1 MATLKDIAQRAGV
14 TATTVSRVI
23 NNRGYISEGTRK
35 KVYAAMEEMHY
46 QPNELARAFSKQYT
60 NTIGLIVPHISHP
73 FFIKVISNLES
84 SAAEKGF
91 KLLLCNSK
99 EQPEK
104 EQDYLDM
111 CISNRVAGIVLCSKY
126 VQTREFRKMNIPV
139 VNLERGGDDD
149 TISVQCDNYQGGK
162 LAAEKTGKAA
172 TLEGVFSVAGSEKWT
187 YGDHFVNIAVDAIF
201 PDSKA
206 AGEATLEQLQA
217 GKGAFEAYAKALDL
231 KTANATTPR
240 GPELINAT
248 TNGYDPSV
256 ATFANSKAIFLKQG
270 NWAYENIKKANADIV
285 DTLTFLPIKMPFTQ
299 DDIKVE
305 GLTVEHML
313 ESIPVF
319 VPNYYCINDKV
330 SDEEKE
336 LAEEFLVW
344 LNTTEAGQKFVVEE
358 MSFIPYNADPATT
371 SAGYSL
377 GDSIISYMAADKT
390 LTNAYA
396 GAPKGWATDN
406 FGLQMMENY
415 VNTAEWPETAY
426 SDIADYAISSWAEM
440 AGLE

>member
-60 NTIGLIVPHISHP
+60 NTIGLIVPHISHS

-162 LAAEKTGKAA
+162 LAAEHLIECGCRN
-172 TLEGVFSVAGSEKWT
+172 LLHFGGVAGKDMPADRRADGFSDICKRAGIPYRILVSDRLL
-187 YGDHFVNIAVDAIF
+187 YGSMHYEDFIRRALQEFPDVDGIFASSDLIAAQLLQVCHNLNIDVPSQMKIVGFDDVNIA
-201 PDSKA
+201 S
-206 AGEATLEQLQA
+206 L
-217 GKGAFEAYAKALDL
+217 
-231 KTANATTPR
+231 TTP
-240 GPELINAT
+240 PIT
-248 TNGYDPSV
+248 T
-256 ATFANSKAIFLKQG
+256 IHQ
-270 NWAYENIKKANADIV
+270 
-285 DTLTFLPIKMPFTQ
+285 PIKEMA
-299 DDIKVE
+299 KMAVE
-305 GLTVEHML
+305 LLVRSGNGEL
-313 ESIPVF
+313 
-319 VPNYYCINDKV
+319 VPNRTTLPV
-330 SDEEKE
+330 S
-336 LAEEFLVW
+336 LVVRE
-344 LNTTEAGQKFVVEE
+344 TT
-358 MSFIPYNADPATT
+358 
-371 SAGYSL
+371 
-377 GDSIISYMAADKT
+377 
-390 LTNAYA
+390 
-396 GAPKGWATDN
+396 
-406 FGLQMMENY
+406 
-415 VNTAEWPETAY
+415 
-426 SDIADYAISSWAEM
+426 
-440 AGLE
+440 

>member
-162 LAAEKTGKAA
+162 LAAEHLIECGCKNLLHFG
-172 TLEGVFSVAGSEKWT
+172 GVAGKDMPADRRADGFSDVCKKAGIPYRILVSDRLQ
-187 YGDHFVNIAVDAIF
+187 YGSMHYEDFIRRALQEFPDVDGIFASSDVIAAQSIQACSALGKRVPEDVQIVGFDDVNIA
-201 PDSKA
+201 
-206 AGEATLEQLQA
+206 TLVNPMLTTIRQPIKEMAQLA
-217 GKGAFEAYAKALDL
+217 
-231 KTANATTPR
+231 
-240 GPELINAT
+240 
-248 TNGYDPSV
+248 
-256 ATFANSKAIFLKQG
+256 
-270 NWAYENIKKANADIV
+270 V
-285 DTLTFLPIKMPFTQ
+285 DTILKKRGGGVMPAKVVLP
-299 DDIKVE
+299 
-305 GLTVEHML
+305 
-313 ESIPVF
+313 
-319 VPNYYCINDKV
+319 V
-330 SDEEKE
+330 SLMKRGTTKEK
-336 LAEEFLVW
+336 
-344 LNTTEAGQKFVVEE
+344 
-358 MSFIPYNADPATT
+358 
-371 SAGYSL
+371 
-377 GDSIISYMAADKT
+377 
-390 LTNAYA
+390 
-396 GAPKGWATDN
+396 
-406 FGLQMMENY
+406 
-415 VNTAEWPETAY
+415 
-426 SDIADYAISSWAEM
+426 
-440 AGLE
+440 

>member
-162 LAAEKTGKAA
+162 LAAEHLIECGCKNLLHFG
-172 TLEGVFSVAGSEKWT
+172 GVAGKDMPADRRADGFSDVCKKAGIPYRILVSDRLQ
-187 YGDHFVNIAVDAIF
+187 YGSMHYEDFIRRALQEF
-201 PDSKA
+201 PDVDGIFASSDLIA
-206 AGEATLEQLQA
+206 SQVIQVGAQM
-217 GKGAFEAYAKALDL
+217 GK
-231 KTANATTPR
+231 R
-240 GPELINAT
+240 G
-248 TNGYDPSV
+248 
-256 ATFANSKAIFLKQG
+256 
-270 NWAYENIKKANADIV
+270 
-285 DTLTFLPIKMPFTQ
+285 
-299 DDIKVE
+299 
-305 GLTVEHML
+305 
-313 ESIPVF
+313 
-319 VPNYYCINDKV
+319 
-330 SDEEKE
+330 
-336 LAEEFLVW
+336 
-344 LNTTEAGQKFVVEE
+344 
-358 MSFIPYNADPATT
+358 
-371 SAGYSL
+371 
-377 GDSIISYMAADKT
+377 
-390 LTNAYA
+390 
-396 GAPKGWATDN
+396 
-406 FGLQMMENY
+406 
-415 VNTAEWPETAY
+415 
-426 SDIADYAISSWAEM
+426 
-440 AGLE
+440 

>member
-162 LAAEKTGKAA
+162 LAAEHLIECGCQHIVCLRGPMKFSSGQQRYQGYEDVCRKYGRKAVWIDCDYDYDAGLAAAEELIRRYPDTDGILASNDMAAMAVYKVLHQNGRRVPEDVQLVGFDNIEFSRRMTPELTTISQPIEEMGKLAVQMIIHHG
-172 TLEGVFSVAGSEKWT
+172 EEISYQKE
-187 YGDHFVNIAVDAIF
+187 NIFDVELIRRQTT
-201 PDSKA
+201 KKK
-206 AGEATLEQLQA
+206 GEAE
-217 GKGAFEAYAKALDL
+217 
-231 KTANATTPR
+231 
-240 GPELINAT
+240 
-248 TNGYDPSV
+248 
-256 ATFANSKAIFLKQG
+256 
-270 NWAYENIKKANADIV
+270 
-285 DTLTFLPIKMPFTQ
+285 
-299 DDIKVE
+299 
-305 GLTVEHML
+305 
-313 ESIPVF
+313 
-319 VPNYYCINDKV
+319 
-330 SDEEKE
+330 
-336 LAEEFLVW
+336 
-344 LNTTEAGQKFVVEE
+344 
-358 MSFIPYNADPATT
+358 
-371 SAGYSL
+371 
-377 GDSIISYMAADKT
+377 
-390 LTNAYA
+390 
-396 GAPKGWATDN
+396 
-406 FGLQMMENY
+406 
-415 VNTAEWPETAY
+415 
-426 SDIADYAISSWAEM
+426 
-440 AGLE
+440 

>member
-73 FFIKVISNLES
+73 FFTKVISNIES

-111 CISNRVAGIVLCSKY
+111 CMSNRVAGIVLCSKY

-162 LAAEKTGKAA
+162 LAAEHLIECGCKNLLHFG
-172 TLEGVFSVAGSEKWT
+172 GVAGKDMPADRRADGFSDVCKRAGIPYRILVSDRLL
-187 YGDHFVNIAVDAIF
+187 YGSMHYEDFIRRALQEFPDVDGIFASSDLIAAQLLQVCHNLNIDVPSQMKIVGFDDVNIA
-201 PDSKA
+201 S
-206 AGEATLEQLQA
+206 L
-217 GKGAFEAYAKALDL
+217 
-231 KTANATTPR
+231 TTP
-240 GPELINAT
+240 PIT
-248 TNGYDPSV
+248 T
-256 ATFANSKAIFLKQG
+256 IHQ
-270 NWAYENIKKANADIV
+270 
-285 DTLTFLPIKMPFTQ
+285 PIKEMA
-299 DDIKVE
+299 KMAVE
-305 GLTVEHML
+305 LLVRSGNGEL
-313 ESIPVF
+313 
-319 VPNYYCINDKV
+319 VPNRTTLPV
-330 SDEEKE
+330 S
-336 LAEEFLVW
+336 LVVRE
-344 LNTTEAGQKFVVEE
+344 TT
-358 MSFIPYNADPATT
+358 
-371 SAGYSL
+371 
-377 GDSIISYMAADKT
+377 
-390 LTNAYA
+390 
-396 GAPKGWATDN
+396 
-406 FGLQMMENY
+406 
-415 VNTAEWPETAY
+415 
-426 SDIADYAISSWAEM
+426 
-440 AGLE
+440 

>member
-162 LAAEKTGKAA
+162 LAAEHLIECGCKNLLHFG
-172 TLEGVFSVAGSEKWT
+172 GVAGKDMPADRRADGFSDVCKKAGIPYRILVSDRLQ
-187 YGDHFVNIAVDAIF
+187 YGSMHYEDFIRRALQEFPDVDGIFASSDLIAAQLLQVCHNLNIDVPSQMKIVGFDDVNIA
-201 PDSKA
+201 S
-206 AGEATLEQLQA
+206 L
-217 GKGAFEAYAKALDL
+217 
-231 KTANATTPR
+231 TTP
-240 GPELINAT
+240 PIT
-248 TNGYDPSV
+248 T
-256 ATFANSKAIFLKQG
+256 IHQ
-270 NWAYENIKKANADIV
+270 
-285 DTLTFLPIKMPFTQ
+285 PIKEMA
-299 DDIKVE
+299 KMAVE
-305 GLTVEHML
+305 LLVRSGNGEL
-313 ESIPVF
+313 
-319 VPNYYCINDKV
+319 VPNRTTLPV
-330 SDEEKE
+330 S
-336 LAEEFLVW
+336 LVVRE
-344 LNTTEAGQKFVVEE
+344 TT
-358 MSFIPYNADPATT
+358 
-371 SAGYSL
+371 
-377 GDSIISYMAADKT
+377 
-390 LTNAYA
+390 
-396 GAPKGWATDN
+396 
-406 FGLQMMENY
+406 
-415 VNTAEWPETAY
+415 
-426 SDIADYAISSWAEM
+426 
-440 AGLE
+440 

>member
-162 LAAEKTGKAA
+162 LAAEHLIECGCKNLLHFG
-172 TLEGVFSVAGSEKWT
+172 GVAGKDMPADRRADGFSDVCKKAGIPYRILVSDRLQ
-187 YGDHFVNIAVDAIF
+187 YGSMHYEDFIRRALQEF
-201 PDSKA
+201 PDVDGIFASSDLIASQVIQVGAQMGKRVP
-206 AGEATLEQLQA
+206 EDIQLI
-217 GKGAFEAYAKALDL
+217 GFDDVMIS
-231 KTANATTPR
+231 TVTTPQ
-240 GPELINAT
+240 IT
-248 TNGYDPSV
+248 TIHQP
-256 ATFANSKAIFLKQG
+256 
-270 NWAYENIKKANADIV
+270 
-285 DTLTFLPIKMPFTQ
+285 
-299 DDIKVE
+299 
-305 GLTVEHML
+305 
-313 ESIPVF
+313 
-319 VPNYYCINDKV
+319 
-330 SDEEKE
+330 
-336 LAEEFLVW
+336 
-344 LNTTEAGQKFVVEE
+344 VEE
-358 MSFIPYNADPATT
+358 MTELCVEYIAKSLKNESVPQKIVLPVRLGQRGTT
-371 SAGYSL
+371 VL
-377 GDSIISYMAADKT
+377 KT
-390 LTNAYA
+390 
-396 GAPKGWATDN
+396 
-406 FGLQMMENY
+406 E
-415 VNTAEWPETAY
+415 
-426 SDIADYAISSWAEM
+426 I
-440 AGLE
+440 